1 MITIFSPK
9 SHAFPWTRS
18 LIYKPSKSSAWD
30 YPLAKGELGRIGKS
44 WEHGWDAQHPYAWR
58 CPQELWAVLTQHP
71 IDWSILK
78 GTAAGFPRGTRALL
92 AAPLGRFPLDVEGP
106 FNIIFFLFEHSR
118 TFCPFGLLINVAVCF
133 PFSQC
138 VLPTNLIFPSDVE
151 SCRRT
156 WKALS
161 SHALPQTTPFPWG
174 IPRLSTWDCDL
185 GKPSSVMSEYLQ
197 CFSLFGT

>member
-1 MITIFSPK
+1 MG
-9 SHAFPWTRS
+9 
-18 LIYKPSKSSAWD
+18 LPSCK
-30 YPLAKGELGRIGKS
+30 GRIGKN
-44 WEHGWDAQHPYAWR
+44 WEVLRARLGCTAPICLAVPTGAVSCTDTAPHWLEHPQGHGCR
-58 CPQELWAVLTQHP
+58 ISLWHLSP
-71 IDWSILK
+71 
-78 GTAAGFPRGTRALL
+78 AGCS
-92 AAPLGRFPLDVEGP
+92 LGRFPLDVEGP
-106 FNIIFFLFEHSR
+106 FNIIFFLFEHSC

-197 CFSLFGT
+197 CFSLFRT